1 MFEKSDIDFILEK
14 LDYFSKKQNAVI
26 NDLNDLQREF
36 EIFSHWIQ
44 QNSNSSLYRLKN
56 AKIRK
61 MIRECIQKGMNYTLA
76 IDTVSD
82 LTGEDHQRI
91 EIIFS
96 QEKYE
101 KTLLKK
107 YSRIY
112 LVRHLLKYGLP
123 IQQIA
128 KISEYNSNYIYQL
141 KRQLK
146 DPLTLYPDEKCA
158 GKVIKKAKY

>member
-1 MFEKSDIDFILEK
+1 MFEKSDIDFLFEK
-14 LDYFSKKQNAVI
+14 LNDLQRKQNAVI

-36 EIFSHWIQ
+36 ERFGTWIRQ
-44 QNSNSSLYRLKN
+44 SLNSPVYTLKN

-91 EIIFS
+91 EIICS

-101 KTLLKK
+101 KTLLKR
-107 YSRIY
+107 YSRQY
-112 LVRHLLKYGLP
+112 LVRHLLKHGLP
-123 IQQIA
+123 IREIA
-128 KISEYNSNYIYQL
+128 KISEYNEVYIYQL
-141 KRQLK
+141 KRKLK
-146 DPLTLYPDEKCA
+146 EPLTLYPDEKFA
-158 GKVIKKAKY
+158 GKVIKKSKY